1 MAALMA
7 AKKGL
12 KGMLKADTMDSVMV
26 ERRDERT
33 VAGKAASMVLKM
45 VA

>member
-1 MAALMA
+1 MKA

-12 KGMLKADTMDSVMV
+12 KGLLKADAMDTTMA
-26 ERRDERT
+26 EKRDERT
-33 VAGKAASMVLKM
+33 VAGRAVRLVERR